1 VASQQSSL
9 QAELDALLEKQ
20 QERLRAWE
28 GGCADLEA
36 KLETRRAAVQAEEQ
50 R

>member
-1 VASQQSSL
+1 MSDSALCASHWGLPSVSVCM
-9 QAELDALLEKQ
+9 
-20 QERLRAWE
+20 RLRAWE

-36 KLETRRAAVQAEEQ
+36 QLETRRAAVQAEEQ

>member
-1 VASQQSSL
+1 MQS
-9 QAELDALLEKQ
+9 ELEGLLSKQ
-20 QERLRAWE
+20 EERLRAWE

-36 KLETRRAAVQAEEQ
+36 QLEQRRQLLAAEEQ